1 MLIVLLTSFMARPK
15 HEVADI
21 IYRFTADLEK
31 QYELPVQVKK
41 TLTVLGQC
49 RTAAMGG
56 HVSVCTDCGSE
67 SISYNS
73 CRNRHCPKCQT
84 VNKERWILARESE
97 LLPVPYYH
105 LVFTLPHCF
114 NELLPKHA
122 TEIYNALLKAS
133 WQTIQSF
140 AADRKFL
147 GAKAGM
153 VSILHTWGQQ
163 LWLHPHVH
171 CIVPG
176 GGITKRG
183 KWKAAKYK
191 DKYLF
196 PKRAMSLVF
205 RAKFME
211 LLRQK
216 MEVPQTIA
224 KAAFKQNWVVYAKR
238 PFASPKTVVEYL
250 GRYTHK
256 VAISNHRLLSVNDS
270 QVSFSYKDYRDSS
283 NKKVMTLAG
292 TEFLRRFV
300 QHILPHGFIRI
311 RHYGFLA
318 SKNKA
323 KELNQAKTEFKQ
335 AQWEKKHYSWQEI
348 AEEKLDIKLNQ
359 CPHCKS
365 NTLKIIKTLE
375 PERGPPKHIKSDLTK
390 W

>member
-1 MLIVLLTSFMARPK
+1 MARPK
-15 HEVADI
+15 LEVADI
-21 IYRFTADLEK
+21 IHRFRADLEK

-140 AADRKFL
+140 AVDRKFL

-176 GGITKRG
+176 GGITKKG

-238 PFASPKTVVEYL
+238 PFSSPKTVVEYL

-283 NKKVMTLAG
+283 NKKVMTLGG

-300 QHILPHGFIRI
+300 QHILPHCFIRI

-335 AQWEKKHYSWQEI
+335 EKWEKKDYTWQEI
-348 AEEKLDIKLNQ
+348 AEEKLDIQLNK
-359 CPHCKS
+359 CSHCKN
-365 NTLKIIKTLE
+365 NTLKRFKILE
-375 PERGPPKHIKSDLTK
+375 PERGPPRRIKPDLTK

>member
-1 MLIVLLTSFMARPK
+1 MARPK
-15 HEVADI
+15 HEVAEI
-21 IYRFTADLEK
+21 IHRFRADLEK
-31 QYELPVQVKK
+31 QYDLPVQVKK

-56 HVSVCTDCGSE
+56 HVRVCTDCGSE

-84 VNKERWILARESE
+84 VNKERWILAREAE

-105 LVFTLPHCF
+105 MVFTLPHCF

-122 TEIYNALLKAS
+122 TEIYNALFKAP

-176 GGITKRG
+176 GGLTKSG

-224 KAAFKQNWVVYAKR
+224 KAAFKENWVVYAKR
-238 PFASPKTVVEYL
+238 PFASPETVVEYL

-270 QVSFSYKDYRDSS
+270 QVRFSYKDYRDSS
-283 NKKVMTLAG
+283 NKKVMTLGG

-318 SKNKA
+318 SKNKG

-335 AQWEKKHYSWQEI
+335 AQWEKKHYSWQKI
-348 AEEKLDIKLNQ
+348 AEERLDIKLNQ

-365 NTLKIIKTLE
+365 NTLIMIRSLE
-375 PERGPPKHIKSDLTK
+375 PERGPPRSIKPTLTK

>member
-1 MLIVLLTSFMARPK
+1 MT
-15 HEVADI
+15 
-21 IYRFTADLEK
+21 
-31 QYELPVQVKK
+31 
-41 TLTVLGQC
+41 
-49 RTAAMGG
+49 
-56 HVSVCTDCGSE
+56 
-67 SISYNS
+67 
-73 CRNRHCPKCQT
+73 
-84 VNKERWILARESE
+84 
-97 LLPVPYYH
+97 YYH
-105 LVFTLPHCF
+105 RGVGPFVFTLPHCF

-122 TEIYNALLKAS
+122 KEVYNALFKAS
-133 WQTIQSF
+133 WQTIQTF

-153 VSILHTWGQQ
+153 VSILHTWGRQ
-163 LWLHPHVH
+163 LWLHPHVN
-171 CIVPG
+171 CIVPD

-183 KWKAAKYK
+183 KWKPAKYK

-216 MEVPQTIA
+216 MEVPQVVT

-238 PFASPKTVVEYL
+238 PFASSKTVVEYL

-256 VAISNHRLLSVNDS
+256 VAISNHRLLFVDK
-270 QVSFSYKDYRDSS
+270 QKISFTYRDYKDSAKQKEF
-283 NKKVMTLAG
+283 NIIGV
-292 TEFLRRFV
+292 EFLRRFV

-311 RHYGFLA
+311 RPGGVPHYGFLA

-335 AQWEKKHYSWQEI
+335 AKWEKKHYALQEI
-348 AEEKLDIKLNQ
+348 AEQKLDIKVNQ

-365 NTLKIIKTLE
+365 NTLKMIRTLE
-375 PERGPPKHIKSDLTK
+375 PEKGPPRRIKPDLTK

>member
-1 MLIVLLTSFMARPK
+1 
-15 HEVADI
+15 
-21 IYRFTADLEK
+21 
-31 QYELPVQVKK
+31 
-41 TLTVLGQC
+41 
-49 RTAAMGG
+49 
-56 HVSVCTDCGSE
+56 
-67 SISYNS
+67 
-73 CRNRHCPKCQT
+73 
-84 VNKERWILARESE
+84 
-97 LLPVPYYH
+97 VPYYH
-105 LVFTLPHCF
+105 RGVGPFVFTLPHCF

-183 KWKAAKYK
+183 KWKPAKYK

-196 PKRAMSLVF
+196 PKRAMSVVF

-216 MEVPQTIA
+216 MEVPQTVA

-256 VAISNHRLLSVNDS
+256 VAISNHRLLSVSKS

-283 NKKVMTLAG
+283 KKKVITLNG
-292 TEFLRRFV
+292 IEFLRRFV
-300 QHILPHGFIRI
+300 QHILPHGYIRI

-318 SKNKA
+318 SKNKS
-323 KELNQAKTEFKQ
+323 KELNQAKAELKQ
-335 AQWEKKHYSWQEI
+335 THWERKHYSWQEI

-365 NTLKIIKTLE
+365 NTLKMIRTLE
-375 PERGPPKHIKSDLTK
+375 PERGPPRRIKTDLKK